1 MKRSTSHR
9 SYRQISAWA
18 AAATLAVALTAC
30 ESVESAS
37 DSEAKSSESS
47 SHQQA
52 GTSSSKQDTEDSAL
66 PADEQGTAASP
77 MNAAFATGQSVVCT
91 YTHEAYE
98 ATTTLRSMEV
108 FRIDQQTQGGAAH
121 VIRTSE
127 ETLTWIDG
135 MTEAML
141 FDTEAYEQDT
151 SGRYAMFDPSEF
163 NNEALFTDGTCRA
176 EPAVEDEI
184 FELPADMSSAP
195 AQP

>member
-1 MKRSTSHR
+1 MKRSTSYR

-30 ESVESAS
+30 KSVESAS
-37 DSEAKSSESS
+37 DNSEAKSSESS

-98 ATTTLRSMEV
+98 ATTTLRSMEM

-127 ETLTWIDG
+127 ETLTWIPD
-135 MTEAML
+135 MDRRDDRSDAV
-141 FDTEAYEQDT
+141 
-151 SGRYAMFDPSEF
+151 RY
-163 NNEALFTDGTCRA
+163 
-176 EPAVEDEI
+176 
-184 FELPADMSSAP
+184 
-195 AQP
+195 

>member
-1 MKRSTSHR
+1 MGL
-9 SYRQISAWA
+9 RQLSVASSRGQSIPIQDQVSCTNEEINLPSLISA
-18 AAATLAVALTAC
+18 
-30 ESVESAS
+30 
-37 DSEAKSSESS
+37 
-47 SHQQA
+47 
-52 GTSSSKQDTEDSAL
+52 
-66 PADEQGTAASP
+66 
-77 MNAAFATGQSVVCT
+77 
-91 YTHEAYE
+91 
-98 ATTTLRSMEV
+98 EV